1 MRGMSEAQERLHHR
15 HLEQAREQIIDL
27 LTRQHVERELVN
39 RSEVSKQDVV
49 AQLVARQQQAQLEQK
64 LAHLHPADVAFI
76 LESLPPDARETAWGL
91 VRPERRGAVL
101 LETSEAVLRALLG
114 DMRPEEIAAVVRN
127 LDSDDIAELLNE
139 LPEELSQ
146 NVLARL
152 DRDDQAEVRSV
163 LSFPEG
169 SVGSMMDLD
178 FLSIREDTSLEAVLR
193 LLRRQKTLPAE
204 INQLIVVDRAGHLR
218 GVLSLDQLLLSTTR

>member
-1 MRGMSEAQERLHHR
+1 MSESQERLHHR

-27 LTRQHVERELVN
+27 LTRQAVERELLS
-39 RSEVSKQDVV
+39 RSEASGTSKQDVV

-64 LAHLHPADVAFI
+64 LAQLHPADVAFI

-91 VRPERRGAVL
+91 VRQERRGAVL
-101 LETSEAVLRALLG
+101 LEINEAVLRALLG
-114 DMRPEEIAAVVRN
+114 DMRSEEIAAVVRH
-127 LDSDDIAELLNE
+127 LDSDDIAELLGE
-139 LPEELSQ
+139 LPDDVGQE
-146 NVLARL
+146 VLARL

-178 FLSIREDTSLEAVLR
+178 YLTAVSY
-193 LLRRQKTLPAE
+193 T
-204 INQLIVVDRAGHLR
+204 HLR
-218 GVLSLDQLLLSTTR
+218 AHET